1 MVSGSI
7 IAGAAIGG
15 AILGGKEQ
23 KKAGKKSKR
32 LAFQQAEQERLELEE
47 SLRRLDIKQDQLIGR
62 QRAGA
67 GATGLNIRTGTI
79 REFLD
84 SQQEEMRKVREFEES
99 QGRRRI
105 ELIKEGG
112 EQARD
117 QAKAQARLGFIE
129 AGQTAI
135 TQGAS
140 AFQTSQSN
148 PDLKWWQL

>member
-1 MVSGSI
+1 MVEAAI
-7 IAGAAIGG
+7 IGGAAIGG
-15 AILGGKEQ
+15 AILSGKEQ

-32 LAFQQAEQERLELEE
+32 LFEEQAEQERLELEE
-47 SLRRLDIKQDQLIGR
+47 SLRRLDIQQREITGR

-84 SQQEEMRKVREFEES
+84 EQQKEMKRVREFEES

-105 ELIKEGG
+105 ELIREQG

-117 QAKAQARLGFIE
+117 QAKASARLGFVE
-129 AGQTAI
+129 AGTTTLTASVGSF
-135 TQGAS
+135 TTLQ
-140 AFQTSQSN
+140 QN
-148 PDLKWWQL
+148 PDLKWWQV